1 MGQLQT
7 EKIQINHR
15 DKSAQ
20 MVINVADFVDH
31 GHVVVYAPSLNIS
44 AYGETKDEALKML
57 FEEVLVDYFHNLFQL
72 TESELTKELAK
83 YNWKRSKILRK
94 RFSNSAYVDSEG
106 ILKNFNLPKETLI
119 NQRQMSP
126 SVKIAA

>member
-1 MGQLQT
+1 MVQS
-7 EKIQINHR
+7 EKIQIDFRH
-15 DKSAQ
+15 KSVQ

-44 AYGETKDEALKML
+44 AYGETKDEAIKML

-83 YNWKRSKILRK
+83 YNWKRSKLLRK
-94 RFSNSAYVDSEG
+94 RFSNTAYVDSAG
-106 ILKNFNLPKETLI
+106 ILKNFNLPKETPI
-119 NQRQMSP
+119 SQQQMSP